1 MVKGSPF
8 TVDPCSIC
16 LSSQGVSGG
25 STVTLQCQRG
35 SCPAPRKSTV
45 VKGLPLTVDPLEK
58 EGPPHVHA
66 AGHVHVYMHVGRCA
80 VCEWCR

>member
-1 MVKGSPF
+1 M
-8 TVDPCSIC
+8 
-16 LSSQGVSGG
+16 
-25 STVTLQCQRG
+25 TLQCQRG
-35 SCPAPRKSTV
+35 SCPAPRKSTA

-80 VCEWCR
+80 VLCVSGVARNVVRKIPHYKNREYWPFKHHHK